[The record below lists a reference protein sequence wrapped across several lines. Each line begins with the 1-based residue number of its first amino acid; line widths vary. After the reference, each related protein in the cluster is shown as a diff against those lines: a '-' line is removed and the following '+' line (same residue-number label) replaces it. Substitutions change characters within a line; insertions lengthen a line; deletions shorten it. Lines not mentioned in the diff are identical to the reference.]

1 MKKRLI
7 ALLMVL
13 ILTLSALPA
22 SSLAAKQMEDGV
34 PVWTEETVKD
44 YALQYIRGENL
55 DTLRGYYDLQIR
67 RYMPMETYETMLTEI
82 EWMTGAFVQFGTYES
97 FEEPAQ
103 KTKTHVLHLCMEKQ
117 DLDLFFTHK
126 DKEDDWEIMAVEFV
140 PANKQAVSQDAF
152 AGEGAGEAQEPGF
165 IEQPVTVGKA
175 PYELKGILTLPEG
188 ATEPVPACVLVHGSG
203 PSDMD
208 ETVGQTKFFAD
219 LAHAFAKKGIATLRY
234 DKRTYTYGA
243 TMTAEEISSITVEEE
258 TIEDAISAGQLLQGN
273 ENVDP
278 QKIVLVGHSMGAM
291 LAPRIATE
299 ADGIFSAMLLIAGT
313 PKTLLEIMIQQ
324 NRAAIAKLDE
334 AQQASYNELLE
345 PIVGEVAQLAK
356 MKEEDA
362 KNVTIFG
369 VNAYYFWEMQ
379 QHDPIKLLKKL
390 KLPTYIVQGNADF
403 QVPVEDGVEAYED
416 RLGDGIDWIDY
427 KVFRDLNHLLMKYTG
442 DAEYQNTIQEYDTP
456 ANVDAL
462 AANNMAAWIQG
473 LWQTNVES
481 SEE

>member
-13 ILTLSALPA
+13 ILTLSALPV

-44 YALQYIRGENL
+44 YALNYIRGEDL
-55 DTLRGYYDLQIR
+55 STLRGYYDLQIR
-67 RYMPMETYETMLTEI
+67 RYMPMDTYETMLTEI

-97 FEEPAQ
+97 FAEPDQ

-126 DKEDDWEIMAVEFV
+126 DKEDDWEVMAVEFV
-140 PANKQAVSQDAF
+140 PANKQAVSQDTLVA
-152 AGEGAGEAQEPGF
+152 EGADGTEEPGF
-165 IEQPVTVGKA
+165 VEQPVTVGNA
-175 PYELKGILTLPEG
+175 PYELNGILTLPEG
-188 ATEPVPACVLVHGSG
+188 ATGPVPACVLVHGSG

-234 DKRTYTYGA
+234 DKRTYTYGT
-243 TMTAEEISSITVEEE
+243 TMTAEEIENITVEEE
-258 TIEDAISAGQLLQGN
+258 TIEDAILAGQLLQEN

-334 AQQASYNELLE
+334 AQQATYNELLA
-345 PIVGEVAQLAK
+345 PIVEQAAQLAK

-362 KNVTIFG
+362 KSITIFG

-416 RLGDGIDWIDY
+416 MLGDSLDWIDY

-442 DAEYQNTIQEYDTP
+442 EVEYQSTIQEYDTP

-462 AANNMAAWIQG
+462 AASNMAAWIQE
-473 LWQTNVES
+473 LWQTNAES